1 LATRCVA
8 NRNQLQ
14 FAFRE
19 ITAIFIRKYEWNRR
33 KEDGMAVELKELTQW
48 RDSVED
54 RLGKLEAAR
63 DQHAVQVSHQR
74 EHLVSMDEDLSKIQ
88 VEFRA
93 QRGMLQALH
102 LTQSEHTTRLTRLE
116 IGQSELRQGQ
126 LELRQ
131 GQQELRLGQAKV
143 LAGVQ
148 TILGLLQSA
157 DGNDS

>member
-33 KEDGMAVELKELTQW
+33 KEDGMAVELKEFTQW

-126 LELRQ
+126 
-131 GQQELRLGQAKV
+131 QELRLGQAKV